1 MQSDPDTCDVLIV
14 GAGPAGLTVAT
25 MLARHGVDV
34 LVVERHDGTSPF
46 PKATGVSTRTMEL
59 LRSWGLEQQVRV
71 GAMRVR
77 PGLVVSDTL
86 AAPTQKADL
95 PFGYPTD
102 EAALAVSP
110 TTPCYCPQDH
120 LEPVLLEHLRDHGG
134 RVQFGT
140 EMINFTTGGADVL
153 AELRDRASGRAE
165 RVQAQYLIGA
175 DGPRSTVR
183 AGLGIDVDDLG
194 TIGDF
199 IAVTFRADLTRR
211 LPRPP
216 SVLNAVEVA
225 GAAGLFVPTST
236 DDRWIYGREWH
247 PERGESIADWTPQRC
262 TELLRAGTGLPDL
275 QPEILAV
282 MPFVMGGH
290 VATAFRA
297 GRTFLVGDAV
307 HRTTP
312 VGGIGMNTAIHGAHN
327 LGWKLAWV
335 LRGWAGEALLDSYEA
350 ERRPIGTDNVLRSL
364 RLSPQRAGEGLTWD
378 IDVRY
383 ASAVVEARFGT
394 GERAPHAWL
403 RRDGARMSTLDL
415 FDGRLTVLTGPRGGP
430 WRRAATELAADG
442 LPIVALS
449 ADRDLH
455 DEDGA
460 FARHY
465 RLGDAGAALVRPDG
479 YVAWRR
485 LGPGGDARTSLR
497 SAVGLALGRAAEA
510 PATLRQAG

>member
-1 MQSDPDTCDVLIV
+1 MRSDPTTCDVLVV

-34 LVVERHDGTSPF
+34 LVVERHNGTSPF

-59 LRSWGLEQQVRV
+59 LRSWGLEQRVRA
-71 GAMRVR
+71 GAMRLR

-86 AAPTQKADL
+86 ADPTQKAEL

-110 TTPCYCPQDH
+110 TAPCYCPQDH
-120 LEPVLLEHLRDHGG
+120 LEPVLLEYLRDQGG
-134 RVQFGT
+134 RVRFST
-140 EMINFTTGGADVL
+140 ELINFTVGDADVV
-153 AELRDRASGRAE
+153 AELRDRASGRTE
-165 RVQAQYLIGA
+165 RIQARYLIGA

-183 AGLGIDVDDLG
+183 GRLGINVDDLG
-194 TIGDF
+194 TIGEF

-216 SVLNAVEVA
+216 SVLNAVEVT

-247 PERGESIADWTPQRC
+247 PQRGESIADWTPQRC

-275 QPEILAV
+275 QPQVLTV

-290 VATAFRA
+290 VATAFGA
-297 GRTFLVGDAV
+297 GRTFLVGDAA

-335 LRGWAGEALLDSYEA
+335 LRGWAGQALLDSYEA
-350 ERRPIGTDNVLRSL
+350 ERRPIGTENVLRSL
-364 RLSPQRAGEGLTWD
+364 RPGYQRAGEGLAWD
-378 IDVRY
+378 INVRY
-383 ASAVVEARFGT
+383 TSAVIRAGT
-394 GERAPHAWL
+394 GERAPHVWL
-403 RRDGARMSTLDL
+403 RHSGSRVSTLDL

-430 WRRAATELAADG
+430 WHRAATELAADG

-465 RLGDAGAALVRPDG
+465 RLGDVGAALIRPDG
-479 YVAWRR
+479 YLAWRQ
-485 LGPGGDARTSLR
+485 LGLRGDARTSLR
-497 SAVGLALGRAAEA
+497 SAVGFALGRAAGT
-510 PATLRQAG
+510 PATLRRAG